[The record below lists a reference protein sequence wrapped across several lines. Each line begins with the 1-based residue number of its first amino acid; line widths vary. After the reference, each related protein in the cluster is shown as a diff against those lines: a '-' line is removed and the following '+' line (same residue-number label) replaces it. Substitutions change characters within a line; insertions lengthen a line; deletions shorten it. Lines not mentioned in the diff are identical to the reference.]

1 MRRLVTPAKRII
13 LSNVNLCIPHDIQE
27 TEIQRI
33 GYKLASPM
41 NALRAGIPGE
51 EFSHILSFR
60 RQLYVFPNEAIELLN
75 FVDINHEDISQRI
88 FLIFDAVTCFN

>member
-13 LSNVNLCIPHDIQE
+13 LSNVNLCIPHDILE

-41 NALRAGIPGE
+41 NFLRAGIPGE
-51 EFSHILSFR
+51 E
-60 RQLYVFPNEAIELLN
+60 VFVANYTYSLMKLLN
-75 FVDINHEDISQRI
+75 CLIS
-88 FLIFDAVTCFN
+88 